1 MPPSF
6 LPGSGKGGRGS
17 PCAQRAAR
25 VTSSGSSAFRLVS
38 GRLSVNSSSATAAR
52 TPENF
57 LAPRPG
63 IKRCRKHDFQFASY
77 VISQLVD
84 FEEGALEPRRGNFE
98 RPVGGEGVFH
108 VEGETREPRQFRA
121 LIDGDALREQ
131 IVVGGLF
138 GRGGFGAGKDVD
150 VNPGDGAAA
159 PPSST
164 PQTASPREAARG
176 VTSSVM
182 NSILSG

>member
-1 MPPSF
+1 MVDEGRLAHKGPGDGDFFRLFGLPAGVGQAEREF
-6 LPGSGKGGRGS
+6 LVGDGSEDSGK
-17 PCAQRAAR
+17 
-25 VTSSGSSAFRLVS
+25 
-38 GRLSVNSSSATAAR
+38 
-52 TPENF
+52 F

-150 VNPGDGAAA
+150 VNPGDGAGGAA
-159 PPSST
+159 QFNAPDSQSEGSR
-164 PQTASPREAARG
+164 QRG
-176 VTSSVM
+176 DQFGDEFD
-182 NSILSG
+182 LSG

>member
-1 MPPSF
+1 MYPWNLLSLYCRRASCPVRGNGDFFRLFGLPAGVGQAEREF
-6 LPGSGKGGRGS
+6 LVGDGSEDSGK
-17 PCAQRAAR
+17 
-25 VTSSGSSAFRLVS
+25 
-38 GRLSVNSSSATAAR
+38 
-52 TPENF
+52 F

-138 GRGGFGAGKDVD
+138 GRSGFGAGKDVD
-150 VNPGDGAAA
+150 AQFNAPDSQSEGSRQRGAQFGDEFDSIGL
-159 PPSST
+159 T
-164 PQTASPREAARG
+164 HAS
-176 VTSSVM
+176 
-182 NSILSG
+182 

>member
-1 MPPSF
+1 MQRNNET
-6 LPGSGKGGRGS
+6 GSEMLEKVVAINRVSKTVKGGRIFKFSALVVVGDGS
-17 PCAQRAAR
+17 ED
-25 VTSSGSSAFRLVS
+25 SGK
-38 GRLSVNSSSATAAR
+38 
-52 TPENF
+52 F

-63 IKRCRKHDFQFASY
+63 IKRCRKHYFQFASY
-77 VISQLVD
+77 IISQLVD

-150 VNPGDGAAA
+150 VNPGDGAGGAA
-159 PPSST
+159 QFNAPDSQSEGSRQRGDQFGDEFDSIGLT
-164 PQTASPREAARG
+164 HAS
-176 VTSSVM
+176 
-182 NSILSG
+182 